1 MAVVSAKIIG
11 IERIEKAI
19 LQAFEDWTK
28 EEINDKHW
36 DSQFGDKQWDYKAVT
51 FRKNRETVGPEPR
64 DIYDLGKLYE
74 SGIKSYK
81 YESSAN
87 GASAH
92 WHWDAK
98 NNAKTPEE
106 YAWYVH
112 EGEGSNIRGRPFTDQ
127 VSDAKFSFVSN
138 VGLNLLD
145 RVQAALT
152 ALNAN

>member
-28 EEINDKHW
+28 EEINGKHW
-36 DSQFGDKQWDYKAVT
+36 DSQFGDKKWEYEAVT
-51 FRKNRETVGPEPR
+51 FRKNRETIGPELR

-74 SGIKSYK
+74 SGIKSYTFT
-81 YESSAN
+81 AGTG
-87 GASAH
+87 GAEAS

-112 EGEGSNIRGRPFTDQ
+112 EGRGSNIRARKFTDQ
-127 VSDAKFSFVSN
+127 VSDAKFSFMSDI
-138 VGLNLLD
+138 GLNLLD
-145 RVQAALT
+145 RVQARLT

>member
-1 MAVVSAKIIG
+1 MAVIRAKIIG
-11 IERIEKAI
+11 VGRIEQAI

-28 EEINDKHW
+28 EEINEKHW
-36 DSQFGDKQWDYKAVT
+36 DSQFGDKKWEYEAVT
-51 FRKNRETVGPEPR
+51 FRKNRETVGPELR

-74 SGIKSYK
+74 SGIKSYQFVAGTGGA
-81 YESSAN
+81 EAN
-87 GASAH
+87 

-112 EGEGSNIRGRPFTDQ
+112 EGRGSKIRARKFTDQ
-127 VSDAKFSFVSN
+127 VSGAKFSFMSDI
-138 VGLNLLD
+138 GLNLLD
-145 RVQAALT
+145 RVQAKLT

>member
-1 MAVVSAKIIG
+1 MAVISAKIIG

-19 LQAFEDWTK
+19 LQAFEEWTK
-28 EEINDKHW
+28 EEVNDKHW
-36 DSQFGDKQWDYKAVT
+36 DSQFGDKQWEYEAVT
-51 FRKNRETVGPEPR
+51 VRKNRETVGPELR

-81 YESSAN
+81 FTTGATSAQ
-87 GASAH
+87 AS

-98 NNAKTPEE
+98 NNAKIPEE

-112 EGEGSNIRGRPFTDQ
+112 EGKGSNIRGRPFTDQ
-127 VSDAKFSFVSN
+127 VSDAKFSFMSD

-145 RVQAALT
+145 RVQTALT

>member
-1 MAVVSAKIIG
+1 MAVISAKIIG
-11 IERIEKAI
+11 IERIEQAI

-28 EEINDKHW
+28 EEINEKHW
-36 DSQFGDKQWDYKAVT
+36 DSQFGDKKWEYEAVT
-51 FRKNRETVGPEPR
+51 FRKNRETVGPELR

-74 SGIKSYK
+74 SGIKSYTFTAGTGGG
-81 YESSAN
+81 EAN
-87 GASAH
+87 

-112 EGEGSNIRGRPFTDQ
+112 EGRGSNIRARKFTDQ
-127 VSDAKFSFVSN
+127 VSDAKFSFMSDI
-138 VGLNLLD
+138 GLNLLD
-145 RVQAALT
+145 RVQTKLT

>member
-11 IERIEKAI
+11 AGRIEKAI
-19 LQAFEDWTK
+19 LQAFEEWTEK
-28 EEINDKHW
+28 EINGKHW
-36 DSQFGDKQWDYKAVT
+36 DAQFGDKKWDYESVT

-64 DIYDLGKLYE
+64 DIYDLGRLYE
-74 SGIKSYK
+74 SGVKSYNFTAG
-81 YESSAN
+81 SSGAEAN
-87 GASAH
+87 

-98 NNAKTPEE
+98 NNAKTPQE

-112 EGEGSNIRGRPFTDQ
+112 EGEGSNVRGRPFTDQ
-127 VSDAKFSFVSN
+127 VSDAKFSFMN
-138 VGLNLLD
+138 DVGLNLLD

>member
-11 IERIEKAI
+11 IERIEQAI

-28 EEINDKHW
+28 EEINEKHW
-36 DSQFGDKQWDYKAVT
+36 DSQFGDKKWEYEAVT
-51 FRKNRETVGPEPR
+51 FRKNREIVGPELR

-74 SGIKSYK
+74 SGIKSYTFTAGTGGA
-81 YESSAN
+81 EAN
-87 GASAH
+87 

-98 NNAKTPEE
+98 NIAKTPEE

-112 EGEGSNIRGRPFTDQ
+112 EGRGSNIRARKFTDQ
-127 VSDAKFSFVSN
+127 VSDAKFSFMSDI
-138 VGLNLLD
+138 GLNLLD
-145 RVQAALT
+145 RVQARLT